1 VNKDFNDKA
10 VPRVA
15 TKAELLHRLRQ
26 RAAPKIE
33 RALTPIGA
41 TRTVS
46 SAHSNANEMR
56 IRDLRETLGTA
67 RQKLRQGFARTKR
80 IEIER

>member
-1 VNKDFNDKA
+1 MNKDFNDKA
-10 VPRVA
+10 VPGAA

-26 RAAPKIE
+26 RAAPKVE

-46 SAHSNANEMR
+46 STHSNANEAR

-80 IEIER
+80 VEIER